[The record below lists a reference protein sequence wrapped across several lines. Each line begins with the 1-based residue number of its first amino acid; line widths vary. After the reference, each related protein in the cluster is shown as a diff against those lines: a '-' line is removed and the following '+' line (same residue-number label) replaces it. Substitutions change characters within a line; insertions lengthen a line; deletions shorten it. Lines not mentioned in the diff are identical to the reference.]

1 MRGPAGEDDETSADE
16 GTAVKVAF
24 VLGTTAGGT
33 GRHVQMLVTGCA
45 ARGIPSVV
53 AGPAETQL
61 DFGFGAPGVQSET
74 VQSETVQSE
83 TVQSETVQSETV
95 QSETVQS
102 ETVQFGDRPNVRDGL
117 AVLRL
122 RQVLAR
128 SGADVVHAHGLRA
141 GALAALALSLRPT
154 AAPVPLVVTV
164 HNAPPPSGV
173 TAAVY
178 QALELI
184 VVRSATAI
192 LCVSADLEDRMR
204 RAGARD
210 VGRALVPSRGQA
222 GLGTA
227 VAGETVRSELGLGQ
241 DEGAPGR
248 AAGGTARAE
257 GSAGRAD
264 GGTARAEGS
273 AGRADGGTAR
283 AGGSA
288 EPSRRPLILAAGRLA
303 PQKGFATLIEAARRW
318 GDLSPVPLLAIAGS
332 GPLHA
337 ELIAA
342 AAPLGDAV
350 RFLGHRD
357 DIAALLAAADLF
369 VLPSLWEGQPLVL
382 QEALCA
388 ARPIVATRTGGV
400 PDLTGEDGALLIP
413 AGDPAELAAAVRRV
427 LTSDALARRLADGAR
442 ARARMLPSEN
452 DAVEAA
458 VAVYRRLTTAALAS
472 GPARPENAP
481 RNGLLAGWRVW
492 ERAQPVGGDLGGE
505 LLQQRPGVGHAGR
518 EVRLHG
524 RERVGA
530 GDPGA
535 GQRRLIQGA
544 GARHRDD
551 RRPWRRQ
558 PGGEGDA
565 GRGLAP
571 QCLLVQRPLT
581 GDHEAGPGRPRTER
595 HQFQHDLDP
604 RLHPRAEKSERREAE
619 APGGSRSGKV
629 PEIPVQGRLGHLSP
643 PGEAL
648 LQYRDVRRRSTL
660 LRSVDRG
667 RPVGP
672 EQGIVHVAGE

>member
-1 MRGPAGEDDETSADE
+1 VGGDDETPADE

-33 GRHVQMLVTGCA
+33 GRHVQMLATGCA
-45 ARGIPSVV
+45 VRGIPSVV

-61 DFGFGAPGVQSET
+61 DFGFGAAGVQSGA
-74 VQSETVQSE
+74 VQPGAVQPGA
-83 TVQSETVQSETV
+83 VQPGAVQFEAV
-95 QSETVQS
+95 E
-102 ETVQFGDRPNVRDGL
+102 FGDRPNVRDGL

-164 HNAPPPSGV
+164 HNAPPPSGL

-184 VVRSATAI
+184 VARSATTI

-204 RAGARD
+204 RARARD

-227 VAGETVRSELGLGQ
+227 AAGEAVRRELGLSQ
-241 DEGAPGR
+241 DEGGPGRAVSAPGR
-248 AAGGTARAE
+248 AAGRTARAE
-257 GSAGRAD
+257 GSAGRPD

-273 AGRADGGTAR
+273 AGRAEGSTAR
-283 AGGSA
+283 AGGPGG
-288 EPSRRPLILAAGRLA
+288 PSRRPLILAAGRLA

-318 GDLSPVPLLAIAGS
+318 GDLSPAPLLAIAGS
-332 GPLHA
+332 GPLRA
-337 ELIAA
+337 ELTAA

-388 ARPIVATRTGGV
+388 ARPIVATRTGGI

-427 LTSDALARRLADGAR
+427 LISEALARRLADGAR
-442 ARARMLPSEN
+442 TRARMLPSEN

-458 VAVYRRLTTAALAS
+458 VAVYRRLTTPALAS
-472 GPARPENAP
+472 GPAA
-481 RNGLLAGWRVW
+481 
-492 ERAQPVGGDLGGE
+492 
-505 LLQQRPGVGHAGR
+505 
-518 EVRLHG
+518 
-524 RERVGA
+524 
-530 GDPGA
+530 
-535 GQRRLIQGA
+535 
-544 GARHRDD
+544 
-551 RRPWRRQ
+551 
-558 PGGEGDA
+558 
-565 GRGLAP
+565 
-571 QCLLVQRPLT
+571 
-581 GDHEAGPGRPRTER
+581 
-595 HQFQHDLDP
+595 
-604 RLHPRAEKSERREAE
+604 
-619 APGGSRSGKV
+619 
-629 PEIPVQGRLGHLSP
+629 
-643 PGEAL
+643 
-648 LQYRDVRRRSTL
+648 
-660 LRSVDRG
+660 
-667 RPVGP
+667 
-672 EQGIVHVAGE
+672 

>member
-1 MRGPAGEDDETSADE
+1 
-16 GTAVKVAF
+16 VKVAF

-45 ARGIPSVV
+45 VRGISSVV

-61 DFGFGAPGVQSET
+61 DFGFGAPAVQFEA
-74 VQSETVQSE
+74 
-83 TVQSETVQSETV
+83 
-95 QSETVQS
+95 
-102 ETVQFGDRPNVRDGL
+102 VQFGDRPNVRDGL

-128 SGADVVHAHGLRA
+128 SAADVVHAHGLRA

-173 TAAVY
+173 TAAFY

-184 VVRSATAI
+184 VARSATTV

-204 RAGARD
+204 RVGARD

-227 VAGETVRSELGLGQ
+227 VAGEKVRRELGLGQ
-241 DEGAPGR
+241 DEGGPGQDEGGPGQDEGGPGQV
-248 AAGGTARAE
+248 AGGPGQVAGSTARAE
-257 GSAGRAD
+257 GSARRAD
-264 GGTARAEGS
+264 GGI
-273 AGRADGGTAR
+273 AR
-283 AGGSA
+283 AGGPG
-288 EPSRRPLILAAGRLA
+288 EPSRRPLIVAAGRFA

-318 GDLSPVPLLAIAGS
+318 GDLSPAPLLAIAGS

-337 ELIAA
+337 ALTAA

-388 ARPIVATRTGGV
+388 ARPIVATRTGGI
-400 PDLTGEDGALLIP
+400 PDLTGVDGALLIP

-427 LTSDALARRLADGAR
+427 LTSDALASGLADGAR

-472 GPARPENAP
+472 GPAA
-481 RNGLLAGWRVW
+481 
-492 ERAQPVGGDLGGE
+492 
-505 LLQQRPGVGHAGR
+505 
-518 EVRLHG
+518 
-524 RERVGA
+524 
-530 GDPGA
+530 
-535 GQRRLIQGA
+535 
-544 GARHRDD
+544 
-551 RRPWRRQ
+551 
-558 PGGEGDA
+558 
-565 GRGLAP
+565 
-571 QCLLVQRPLT
+571 
-581 GDHEAGPGRPRTER
+581 
-595 HQFQHDLDP
+595 
-604 RLHPRAEKSERREAE
+604 
-619 APGGSRSGKV
+619 
-629 PEIPVQGRLGHLSP
+629 
-643 PGEAL
+643 
-648 LQYRDVRRRSTL
+648 
-660 LRSVDRG
+660 
-667 RPVGP
+667 
-672 EQGIVHVAGE
+672 

>member
-61 DFGFGAPGVQSET
+61 DFGFGAPG
-74 VQSETVQSE
+74 
-83 TVQSETVQSETV
+83 V

-184 VVRSATAI
+184 VARSATTI

-227 VAGETVRSELGLGQ
+227 VAGETVRRELGLGQ

-248 AAGGTARAE
+248 AA
-257 GSAGRAD
+257 

-442 ARARMLPSEN
+442 ARMLPSEN

-518 EVRLHG
+518 EIRLHG

-544 GARHRDD
+544 GAGHRDD

-604 RLHPRAEKSERREAE
+604 RLHSRAEKSERREAE

>member
-1 MRGPAGEDDETSADE
+1 MRGPAGEDDETSAVE
-16 GTAVKVAF
+16 RTGVKVAF

-45 ARGIPSVV
+45 VRGIPSVV

-61 DFGFGAPGVQSET
+61 DFGFGSPGVESEA
-74 VQSETVQSE
+74 
-83 TVQSETVQSETV
+83 
-95 QSETVQS
+95 
-102 ETVQFGDRPNVRDGL
+102 VQFGDRPNVRDGL

-141 GALAALALSLRPT
+141 GALAALALSLRPM

-173 TAAVY
+173 TGAVY

-184 VVRSATAI
+184 VARSATTI

-227 VAGETVRSELGLGQ
+227 VAGETVRRELGLGQ
-241 DEGAPGR
+241 DEGGPGQ
-248 AAGGTARAE
+248 AACGPGQGPGGPGQEAGGTAPAE
-257 GSAGRAD
+257 GSASG
-264 GGTARAEGS
+264 
-273 AGRADGGTAR
+273 ADGGTAR
-283 AGGSA
+283 AGGPG

-318 GDLSPVPLLAIAGS
+318 GDLSPAPLLAIAGS
-332 GPLHA
+332 GPLRA
-337 ELIAA
+337 ELTTA

-357 DIAALLAAADLF
+357 DIAVLLAAADLF

-382 QEALCA
+382 QEALYA
-388 ARPIVATRTGGV
+388 ARPIVATRTGGI

-413 AGDPAELAAAVRRV
+413 VGDPAELAAAVRRV
-427 LTSDALARRLADGAR
+427 LTSDALARRLADGAW

-472 GPARPENAP
+472 GPA
-481 RNGLLAGWRVW
+481 V
-492 ERAQPVGGDLGGE
+492 
-505 LLQQRPGVGHAGR
+505 
-518 EVRLHG
+518 
-524 RERVGA
+524 
-530 GDPGA
+530 
-535 GQRRLIQGA
+535 
-544 GARHRDD
+544 
-551 RRPWRRQ
+551 
-558 PGGEGDA
+558 
-565 GRGLAP
+565 
-571 QCLLVQRPLT
+571 
-581 GDHEAGPGRPRTER
+581 
-595 HQFQHDLDP
+595 
-604 RLHPRAEKSERREAE
+604 
-619 APGGSRSGKV
+619 
-629 PEIPVQGRLGHLSP
+629 
-643 PGEAL
+643 
-648 LQYRDVRRRSTL
+648 
-660 LRSVDRG
+660 
-667 RPVGP
+667 
-672 EQGIVHVAGE
+672 

>member
-1 MRGPAGEDDETSADE
+1 MINAADEGTADE

-33 GRHVQMLVTGCA
+33 GRHVQMLATGCA
-45 ARGIPSVV
+45 VRGIPSVV

-61 DFGFGAPGVQSET
+61 DFGFGAPGVQSEA
-74 VQSETVQSE
+74 VQSEAVQSGALQFE
-83 TVQSETVQSETV
+83 A
-95 QSETVQS
+95 
-102 ETVQFGDRPNVRDGL
+102 VQFGDRPNVRDGL

-173 TAAVY
+173 TAVVY

-184 VVRSATAI
+184 VARSATTI

-204 RAGARD
+204 RARARD
-210 VGRALVPSRGQA
+210 AGRALVPSRGQP

-227 VAGETVRSELGLGQ
+227 VTGETVRRELGLGQ
-241 DEGAPGR
+241 DEGGPGRAVGAPGR
-248 AAGGTARAE
+248 AAGGTARAG
-257 GSAGRAD
+257 GSAGR
-264 GGTARAEGS
+264 G
-273 AGRADGGTAR
+273 DGGTAR

-288 EPSRRPLILAAGRLA
+288 GRGDGGTARAGGPGGPSRRPLILAAGRLA

-318 GDLSPVPLLAIAGS
+318 GDLSPAPLLAIAGS
-332 GPLHA
+332 GPLRA
-337 ELIAA
+337 ELTAA

-388 ARPIVATRTGGV
+388 ARPIVATRTGGI

-413 AGDPAELAAAVRRV
+413 ADDPAELAAAVRRV
-427 LTSDALARRLADGAR
+427 LTSEALARRLADGAR

-458 VAVYRRLTTAALAS
+458 VAVYCRLTTAALAS
-472 GPARPENAP
+472 GPAA
-481 RNGLLAGWRVW
+481 
-492 ERAQPVGGDLGGE
+492 
-505 LLQQRPGVGHAGR
+505 
-518 EVRLHG
+518 
-524 RERVGA
+524 
-530 GDPGA
+530 
-535 GQRRLIQGA
+535 
-544 GARHRDD
+544 
-551 RRPWRRQ
+551 
-558 PGGEGDA
+558 
-565 GRGLAP
+565 
-571 QCLLVQRPLT
+571 
-581 GDHEAGPGRPRTER
+581 
-595 HQFQHDLDP
+595 
-604 RLHPRAEKSERREAE
+604 
-619 APGGSRSGKV
+619 
-629 PEIPVQGRLGHLSP
+629 
-643 PGEAL
+643 
-648 LQYRDVRRRSTL
+648 
-660 LRSVDRG
+660 
-667 RPVGP
+667 
-672 EQGIVHVAGE
+672 